1 MLSVMNMYKS
11 WNCLGLPIAGAICFA
26 AAPGWSLPANQVA
39 EVSKAVTVEIQTEN
53 SIGSGVLVAKN
64 PQGYTVLTAAH
75 VVRDDRQYELVA
87 PDGRRYGVDRAKI
100 KILPGADL
108 ALVSFISTQTYRTVK
123 IRQANS
129 IAEGS
134 TVYVGGFPLTTQSI
148 SKPLFNFTEGRVT
161 ASSKQPMQNGY
172 GLVYTN
178 LTLPGMSGGS
188 VLNEQGELIAIH
200 GRGDVEKSSEASAIN
215 PDVRIKTGFNLGI
228 LANVFIPL
236 ASQAGLRLE
245 VATSNNKTT
254 DLASDGLVSA
264 AVKMQ
269 TGDYRGAVA
278 ELDRL
283 IASNPKK
290 AAAYYL
296 RANAYQA
303 LGDRSQILSNLNRA
317 IELDTKNA
325 NAYYLRGNILYAN
338 QDYKGASAD
347 FARTVALDPKHSQ
360 AHLLQAIIYQVQGDL
375 PGAQS
380 AYTKMIAIDPQNTL
394 AYHNRAG
401 VRVQLNNFPGA
412 IEDFSQIVRIAP
424 ENISAY
430 DSRANFRKATGD
442 LTGAIAD
449 YSKIIQISPNNLR
462 AYSNRAGIYQEQK
475 EWSLALKDYASMLN
489 INPNETDA
497 YSEQLKIYQ
506 QLKDDRGVVKAL
518 DGLVRLYPAIISH
531 LSNRGDAK
539 LKLKDRAGAIAD
551 YRKSIELYRQQGN
564 TSEVERLT
572 QEVRKLSG

>member
-1 MLSVMNMYKS
+1 MYKS
-11 WNCLGLPIAGAICFA
+11 WHFLGLPIASAICLVA
-26 AAPGWSLPANQVA
+26 SPSWSLPANQVA
-39 EVSKAVTVEIQTEN
+39 EVAKAVTVEIQTEN

-75 VVRDDRQYELVA
+75 VVKEERKYELIA
-87 PDGRRYGVDRAKI
+87 PDGRRYGLDRAKI

-108 ALVSFISTQTYRTVK
+108 ALVSFISTQNYRTVK
-123 IRQANS
+123 VRQAGS

-134 TVYVGGFPLTTQSI
+134 RVYVGGFPLTTQTI
-148 SKPLFNFTEGRVT
+148 SKSLFNFTEGRVT

-188 VLNEQGELIAIH
+188 VLNEQGELVAIH
-200 GRGDVEKSSEASAIN
+200 GRGDVEKSSTASAIN
-215 PDVRIKTGFNLGI
+215 PDARIKTGFNLGI
-228 LANVFIPL
+228 LASVFVPL

-245 VATSNNKTT
+245 VATTTNNKTT
-254 DLASDGLVSA
+254 EAGSDGLVSA

-269 TGDYRGAVA
+269 TGDYRGAIA
-278 ELDRL
+278 ELDRA
-283 IASNPKK
+283 IAANPKK

-296 RANAYQA
+296 RANAYQM
-303 LGDRSQILSNLNRA
+303 LGDRSAVLSDLNRA
-317 IELDTKNA
+317 IELDDRNA
-325 NAYYLRGNILYAN
+325 SAYYLRGNVLYAN
-338 QDYKGASAD
+338 QNYQGAAAD
-347 FARTVALDPKHSQ
+347 FNRTVALDPKYTQ
-360 AHLLQAIIYQVQGDL
+360 AYLLLAIVAQVQGDL

-394 AYHNRAG
+394 AYQNRAG

-412 IEDFSQIVRIAP
+412 IEDFSQIIKITP

-430 DSRANFRKATGD
+430 DSRANFRKPTGD

-449 YSKIIQISPNNLR
+449 YTKIIQLSPNNLR
-462 AYSNRAGIYQEQK
+462 AYSYRAEIYRGRK
-475 EWSLALKDYASMLN
+475 EWSLALQDYASMVK
-489 INPNETDA
+489 INPNEIDA
-497 YSEQLKIYQ
+497 YAEQLKIYQ
-506 QLKDDRGVVKAL
+506 QLKDYRGIVKAL
-518 DGLVRLYPAIISH
+518 NGLVQLNPAQAYF
-531 LSNRGDAK
+531 LVDRGNAK
-539 LKLKDRAGAIAD
+539 LELKDRSGAIAD

-572 QEVRKLSG
+572 QEIRKLGG